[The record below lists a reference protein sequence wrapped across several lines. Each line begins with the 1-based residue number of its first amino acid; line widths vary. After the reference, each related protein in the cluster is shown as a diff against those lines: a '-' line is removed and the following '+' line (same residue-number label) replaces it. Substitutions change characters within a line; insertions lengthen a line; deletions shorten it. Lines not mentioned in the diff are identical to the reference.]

1 MLGSDIRH
9 RKVQTSLPLQTFV
22 EVPLGSQGLQ
32 GMVSW
37 LCASLLSCSP
47 EHFQCFY
54 LLLSKISIAALSTQ
68 LFQSF
73 NPVAYGPSQPRCL
86 FPSHLYKSVWLHW
99 QQGLFPSL
107 NLNGIALHASIN
119 FCITGVSFPH
129 VKEMLRTINIIIHV
143 TGSEHT
149 FRGASA
155 SAMWA
160 ALQLRRT
167 KGCVLTILMAARN
180 QCRWNQAYF

>member
-1 MLGSDIRH
+1 
-9 RKVQTSLPLQTFV
+9 
-22 EVPLGSQGLQ
+22 
-32 GMVSW
+32 MVSW

-47 EHFQCFY
+47 EHFQCFH
-54 LLLSKISIAALSTQ
+54 LLLSKISITVLSAR

-73 NPVAYGPSQPRCL
+73 SPVARAPSPEGPAQMPFSPHTCTDLCVQPGP
-86 FPSHLYKSVWLHW
+86 FPPWA
-99 QQGLFPSL
+99 
-107 NLNGIALHASIN
+107 LNGIASHASIN
-119 FCITGVSFPH
+119 SCAAGVSFPH
-129 VKEMLRTINIIIHV
+129 VKEMLSTINIIIHV

-155 SAMWA
+155 SAVWA

-180 QCRWNQAYF
+180 QCRWNQAHF